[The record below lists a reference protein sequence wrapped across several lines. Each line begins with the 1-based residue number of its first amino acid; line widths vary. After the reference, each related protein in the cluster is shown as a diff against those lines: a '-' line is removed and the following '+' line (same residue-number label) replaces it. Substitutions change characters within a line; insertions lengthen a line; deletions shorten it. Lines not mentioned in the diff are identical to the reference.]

1 MQLIP
6 MRGFD
11 RGFAP
16 LQRQVNRLFDDFFAN
31 DGLHGGWGRGDFFPA
46 IDVAENETEVIVVAE
61 VPGVDSAGL
70 EVTVTGNTLTLSG
83 EKESVGEEKGRNWH
97 RVERAGGRFTRV
109 VTLPEGVDAGDV
121 TAKAEDGLLRIRL
134 GKKENAVP
142 KKIEVQVG

>member
-11 RGFAP
+11 RGFPP
-16 LQRQVNRLFDDFFAN
+16 LQRQMNRLFDDFFAN
-31 DGLHGGWGRGDFFPA
+31 DGLLGGWRRGDFYPA
-46 IDVAENETEVIVVAE
+46 VDVAENEGDVLVVAE
-61 VPGVDSAGL
+61 VPGVDPNAI
-70 EVTVTGNTLTLSG
+70 EVTVTGNTMTLSG
-83 EKESVGEEKGRNWH
+83 EKESISEEKGRNWH

-134 GKKENAVP
+134 GKKEDAVP